1 MMKKGVLYISLLIML
16 LTITSCTK
24 TKTELYKNG
33 GLKSQIQYRFGKENG
48 VSRYYH
54 EVYGS
59 MIAEAHMKN
68 GKKEGEYARFYFN
81 GNREYQAFYKNDV
94 LNGIERT
101 WNKDGQLLSET
112 YYKDGKKNG
121 SYTSWYENGVM
132 MAKGAFKN
140 DLQEGK
146 WQIFDQR
153 GLIIGEATFTGGSG
167 IQMAY
172 DKNGVLER
180 KTTFKNG
187 MKNGEETYYTPIGE
201 IVKTLL
207 YQDDRIM
214 EINGQKVER

>member
-1 MMKKGVLYISLLIML
+1 MKKGVFYISLLIIL
-16 LTITSCTK
+16 LSTASCTK

-48 VSRYYH
+48 VSRFYH

-68 GKKEGEYARFYFN
+68 GKKEGEYSRFYFN

-101 WNKDGQLLSET
+101 WNKEGQLISET

-121 SYTSWYENGVM
+121 AYSSWYENGVM

-140 DLQEGK
+140 DLEEGK
-146 WQIFDQR
+146 WQIFDER
-153 GLIIGEATFTGGSG
+153 GLLMGEATFTGGSG

-180 KTTFKNG
+180 KTTFQKG
-187 MKNGEETYYTPIGE
+187 LKNGEEIYYTPSGE
-201 IVKTLL
+201 VVKTIL
-207 YQDDRIM
+207 YKDDLIL

>member
-1 MMKKGVLYISLLIML
+1 MKKGVLYISLLIIL
-16 LTITSCTK
+16 LSTVSCTK

-81 GNREYQAFYKNDV
+81 GNREYQAFYKNDL
-94 LNGIERT
+94 LNGLERT
-101 WNKDGQLLSET
+101 WSKEGQLLSET

-121 SYTSWYENGVM
+121 AYTSWYDNGEM

-140 DLQEGK
+140 DLEEGK
-146 WQIFDQR
+146 WQIYDQR
-153 GLIIGEATFTGGSG
+153 GLMIGEATFTGGSG

-180 KTTFKNG
+180 KTTFKKG
-187 MKNGEETYYTPIGE
+187 LKNGEEIYYAPSGE
-201 IVKTLL
+201 VVKTIL
-207 YQDDRIM
+207 YKEDLIM

>member
-1 MMKKGVLYISLLIML
+1 MKKGVLYISLLIIL
-16 LTITSCTK
+16 LSVTSCTK

-81 GNREYQAFYKNDV
+81 GNREYQAFYKNDL

-101 WNKDGQLLSET
+101 WNKEGQLLSET
-112 YYKDGKKNG
+112 YYKEGKKNG
-121 SYTSWYENGVM
+121 AYTSWYDNGEM

-140 DLQEGK
+140 DLEEGK

-153 GLIIGEATFTGGSG
+153 GLLIGEATFTGGSG

-180 KTTFKNG
+180 KTTFKKG
-187 MKNGEETYYTPIGE
+187 LKNGEEIYYAPSGE
-201 IVKTLL
+201 VVKTIL
-207 YQDDRIM
+207 YKDDLIM

>member
-1 MMKKGVLYISLLIML
+1 MKKGVLYISLLIIL
-16 LTITSCTK
+16 LSTASCTK

-68 GKKEGEYARFYFN
+68 GKKEGEYNRFYFN

-101 WNKDGQLLSET
+101 WNKEGQLISET

-121 SYTSWYENGVM
+121 AYSSWYENGVM

-140 DLQEGK
+140 DLEEGK
-146 WQIFDQR
+146 WQIFDER
-153 GLIIGEATFTGGSG
+153 GLLMGEATFTGGSG

-180 KTTFKNG
+180 KTTFQKG
-187 MKNGEETYYTPIGE
+187 LKNGEEIYYAPSGE
-201 IVKTLL
+201 VVKSIL
-207 YQDDRIM
+207 YKDDLIM